1 MKKIAL
7 VSTLLIAASAP
18 ATAGFFDSAAGLLD
32 TASKAT
38 AVASDVL
45 SSGEEKAQA
54 VEETTTAD
62 LATGALE
69 LLPAITGGLGV
80 TEQQATGGLGSLF
93 QVAQGA
99 LGASDFSALSQS
111 VPNMSDL
118 LAAAPEVAPAGTQG
132 LTSGLMNMAG
142 LPGDAVS
149 SATTVA
155 AQFKQLGLNPTMIPE
170 YIRITNEF
178 LQSNGGQQAMDL
190 FGKGVAA
197 LL

>member
-1 MKKIAL
+1 MKKTAL
-7 VSTLLIAASAP
+7 FTALLVISSAP
-18 ATAGFFDSAAGLLD
+18 ASAGFFDSAAGLLD

-45 SSGEEKAQA
+45 TTSDEA
-54 VEETTTAD
+54 VDAAENATTGDMAST
-62 LATGALE
+62 ALE

-80 TEQQATGGLGSLF
+80 SPEQASGGLGSLF
-93 QVAQGA
+93 QLAQGT
-99 LGASDFSALSQS
+99 LGASDFSVLSDA
-111 VPNMSDL
+111 VPDMSGL
-118 LAAAPEVAPAGTQG
+118 LAAAPEVAPAASQG

-155 AQFKQLGLNPTMIPE
+155 AQFQQLGLNPAMIPE

-178 LQSNGGQQAMDL
+178 LQSSGGQQAVEL
-190 FGKGVAA
+190 FGKGVAT